1 MQNCRV
7 AIIQIP
13 LLVQK
18 RLVVL
23 QHPLEAMRNTNS
35 AIILRHIDSASF
47 NGSTDLFHALTG
59 IEDGLIDARG
69 KAGVE

>member
-23 QHPLEAMRNTNS
+23 QHPLEAMC
-35 AIILRHIDSASF
+35 HIDSASF

-69 KAGVE
+69 KAVIE